1 MNVLLVDN
9 RDSFTFNLAEAFRL
23 AGGQPCVVRN
33 SIDARS
39 ALDRALEMRGI
50 ILLSPGP
57 GRPADAGCCLELV
70 RLARK
75 RVPVIGICLGHQAI
89 AEEAGGRVMRA
100 PEPCHGKSSALDHEG
115 TGPFAGLP
123 ARLRV
128 GRYHSLC
135 TPVAGLPTRFIVDAS
150 LDGMAMAIRDDVE
163 AQLGLQFHPE
173 SILTPQGDRLIG
185 AMLDWARRCLA
196 GARRR
201 HLMADAQKKAAA
213 PFDAA
218 ASLG

>member
-1 MNVLLVDN
+1 VNILLIDN

-23 AGGQPCVVRN
+23 AGARPYVVRN

-39 ALDRALEMRGI
+39 AFDRALNMEAT

-70 RLARK
+70 RLARG

-89 AEEAGGRVMRA
+89 GEEAGCSVVRA
-100 PEPCHGKSSALDHEG
+100 PEPCHGKCSALEHNG

-123 ARLRV
+123 TPLFV

-135 TPVAGLPTRFIVDAS
+135 VLVDGLPKRFIVDAK
-150 LDGMAMAIRDDVE
+150 LAGMAMAIRDDVE

-173 SILTPQGDRLIG
+173 SILTPKGDRLIG
-185 AMLDWARRCLA
+185 AMLDWARRRRQAIARL
-196 GARRR
+196 GAVTVGS
-201 HLMADAQKKAAA
+201 AAA
-213 PFDAA
+213 
-218 ASLG
+218 